1 MSLGH
6 NIRNPK
12 VKYSFKF
19 CAFYLLQILKLYLMH
34 TFQQKIIIFD
44 SLTCAVRT
52 QVNIFLIIKLS
63 FTNDTRKKNKNN

>member
-1 MSLGH
+1 
-6 NIRNPK
+6 
-12 VKYSFKF
+12 
-19 CAFYLLQILKLYLMH
+19 MH